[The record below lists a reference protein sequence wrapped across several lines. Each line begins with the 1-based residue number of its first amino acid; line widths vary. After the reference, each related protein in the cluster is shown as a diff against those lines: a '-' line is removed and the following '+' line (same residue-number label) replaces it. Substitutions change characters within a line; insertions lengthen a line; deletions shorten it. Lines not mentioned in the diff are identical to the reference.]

1 MPTTT
6 RSPDGQENSCLRGSR
21 SSFVASCLEAVV
33 VLVGAAALAALMTY
47 PLAFRIDQ
55 LGRIDSGDGQFS
67 IWNVAWVAHALTTS
81 PSRLFQANIFH
92 PHRDTLAF
100 SESNIGAGVL
110 ATPAYWLTGDPF
122 VAHNVVV
129 LITFTLSGVGAYF
142 LVRHLT
148 AHRGVAAIAGIA
160 FAYCPYIFARTAH
173 IQLLMTAGLPFSLL
187 AFHRLVESPKVGR
200 AVALGLVLAAQA
212 LSCAYYGVFAA
223 GIVAVGAL
231 YYAVAG
237 RRWRDD
243 RYWAALAVAAAV
255 SLWTV
260 LPFFLPYSRI
270 QQETGFVRSLA
281 EAFAYSADWR
291 SYLASAAWAHQW
303 MLPWLGTWN
312 DVLFPGSIVTVFGLF
327 GAGLAVWG
335 TRAPVRPSTGSPAP
349 ELTSSPVPELT
360 SSSVDVV
367 WPRFY
372 VLIFLLALW
381 MSFGPGA
388 GLYAIVYDIVPVFSL
403 LRAPSRFG
411 LLVALALV
419 VLMALAVVRLSE
431 RFRFSNRFFAVMAV
445 VTAAELAS
453 MPLGLPHVRTLSDSY
468 RVLAGLPRGPVIELP
483 FFYNPVDFHRHSLYM
498 VNSTSHWFPLVNGY
512 SDYIPADFRAIAVPL
527 SSFPTLESFQLLEK
541 RGTRY
546 AIFHL
551 NLYDVRSR
559 EKLLQRLDQY
569 QAFLRP
575 LFRHDNVW
583 LFEIV
588 HYPR

>member
-1 MPTTT
+1 M
-6 RSPDGQENSCLRGSR
+6 
-21 SSFVASCLEAVV
+21 VV
-33 VLVGAAALAALMTY
+33 VGAATLAVLMTY
-47 PLAFRIDQ
+47 PLVFGIDR

-81 PSRLFQANIFH
+81 PLRLFQANIFH

-110 ATPAYWLTGDPF
+110 ATPAYWLTEDPF

-129 LITFTLSGVGAYF
+129 LIAFTLSGIGAYF

-187 AFHRLVESPKVGR
+187 AFHRLVESPTVGR
-200 AVALGLVLAAQA
+200 AVALGLVLVAQG

-223 GIVAVGAL
+223 GTVALGAL
-231 YYAVAG
+231 YYAFDG

-255 SLWTV
+255 AVWAV

-270 QQETGFVRSLA
+270 QQQNEFVRPLA

-291 SYLASAAWAHQW
+291 SYFASAAWAHQW

-312 DVLFPGSIVTVFGLF
+312 DVLFPGFIVTLLGLV
-327 GAGLAVWG
+327 GVGLAVSG
-335 TRAPVRPSTGSPAP
+335 TRSAVHQFA
-349 ELTSSPVPELT
+349 SSPVD
-360 SSSVDVV
+360 SSWS
-367 WPRFY
+367 RFY

-388 GLYAIVYDIVPVFSL
+388 GLYAIVYDIVPVFSF

-419 VLMALAVVRLSE
+419 VLMALALVRLSE
-431 RFRFSNRFFAVMAV
+431 RFRFPNRFFAVIAV

-453 MPLGLPHVRTLSDSY
+453 VPLGIPNVRTLSDSY
-468 RVLAGLPRGPVIELP
+468 RVLAALPKGPVVELP
-483 FFYNPVDFHRHSLYM
+483 FFYNPIDFHRHTLYM
-498 VNSTSHWFPLVNGY
+498 LNSTSHWFPLVNGY
-512 SDYIPADFRAIAVPL
+512 SDFIPDDFRAMAVPV
-527 SSFPTLESFQLLEK
+527 SSFPTLESFQVLEK

-546 AIFHL
+546 AVFHL

-569 QAFLRP
+569 KAFLRP
-575 LFRHDNVW
+575 VFRHDNVW

-588 HYPR
+588 QYPR

>member
-1 MPTTT
+1 
-6 RSPDGQENSCLRGSR
+6 
-21 SSFVASCLEAVV
+21 VV
-33 VLVGAAALAALMTY
+33 VVVGAATLAVLMTY
-47 PLAFRIDQ
+47 PLVFGIDR

-81 PSRLFQANIFH
+81 PLRLFQANIFH

-110 ATPAYWLTGDPF
+110 ATPAYWLTEDPF

-129 LITFTLSGVGAYF
+129 LIAFTLSGIGAYF

-173 IQLLMTAGLPFSLL
+173 IQLLMTAGLPFGLL
-187 AFHRLVESPKVGR
+187 AFHRLVESPTVGR
-200 AVALGLVLAAQA
+200 AVALGLVLVAQG

-223 GIVAVGAL
+223 GTVALGAL
-231 YYAVAG
+231 YYAFDG

-255 SLWTV
+255 AVWTV

-270 QQETGFVRSLA
+270 QQQNEFVRPLA

-291 SYLASAAWAHQW
+291 SYFASAARAHRW

-312 DVLFPGSIVTVFGLF
+312 DVLFPGFIVTLLGLV
-327 GAGLAVWG
+327 GVGLAVSG
-335 TRAPVRPSTGSPAP
+335 TRSPVHQVA
-349 ELTSSPVPELT
+349 SSPVD
-360 SSSVDVV
+360 SSWS
-367 WPRFY
+367 RFY

-388 GLYAIVYDIVPVFSL
+388 GLYAIVYDIVPVFSF

-419 VLMALAVVRLSE
+419 VLMALALVRLSE
-431 RFRFSNRFFAVMAV
+431 RFRFPNRFFAVIAV

-453 MPLGLPHVRTLSDSY
+453 VPLGIPNVRTLSDTY
-468 RVLAGLPRGPVIELP
+468 RVLAALPKGPVVELP
-483 FFYNPVDFHRHSLYM
+483 FFYNPIDFHRHTLYM
-498 VNSTSHWFPLVNGY
+498 LNSTSHWFPLVNGY
-512 SDYIPADFRAIAVPL
+512 SDFIPDDFRAMAVPV
-527 SSFPTLESFQLLEK
+527 SSFPTLESFRVLEK

-546 AIFHL
+546 AVFHL

-559 EKLLQRLDQY
+559 EKLFQRLDQY
-569 QAFLRP
+569 KAFLRP
-575 LFRHDNVW
+575 VFRHDNVW

-588 HYPR
+588 QYPR